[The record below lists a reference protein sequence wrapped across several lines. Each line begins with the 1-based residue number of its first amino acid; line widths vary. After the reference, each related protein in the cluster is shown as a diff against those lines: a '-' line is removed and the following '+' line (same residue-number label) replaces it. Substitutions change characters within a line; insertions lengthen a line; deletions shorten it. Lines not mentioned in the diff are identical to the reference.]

1 MNKKLVSIEE
11 LDAREIKKLVNLAK
25 KFKTNN
31 KISTKT
37 IRNKTLALIF
47 QKPSTRTRLSFEVAM
62 RELGGNSIFLSYADL
77 QLSRGE
83 LIKDT
88 SRTLS
93 QYVDI
98 VVIRTFNNSDILEF
112 AENSSIPVINALSN
126 TNHPCQA
133 LSDIQTIIE
142 NKKNIQNLNISWIGD
157 SNNVFNDF
165 MIASLK
171 LGANFSV
178 SCPKRYFPNK
188 RILKLAK
195 EIADNNG
202 SKLLITTD
210 PIKAAKDADVIST
223 DKIISMGDKNIK
235 EKRKQFLPKYKIT
248 QSLMSKA
255 KDNAIF
261 MHCLPAVRGE
271 EVSEKVI
278 DGNNSVIWQQVE
290 NKLHMHKALI
300 WSLLK

>member
-11 LDAREIKKLVNLAK
+11 LDAKEIKKLVNLAR

-37 IRNKTLALIF
+37 IKNKTLALIF

-112 AENSSIPVINALSN
+112 AENSSIPVINALKQIDCETIEIN
-126 TNHPCQA
+126 T
-133 LSDIQTIIE
+133 
-142 NKKNIQNLNISWIGD
+142 
-157 SNNVFNDF
+157 SNNNNFCIVSVTDSGPGISKEDQKHIFDRF
-165 MIASLK
+165 YRVDASRSRTSGGTG
-171 LGANFSV
+171 LGLAIVKSLIEAHNGKIYVKSTAGDGATFS
-178 SCPKRYFPNK
+178 F
-188 RILKLAK
+188 
-195 EIADNNG
+195 EIPMK
-202 SKLLITTD
+202 S
-210 PIKAAKDADVIST
+210 
-223 DKIISMGDKNIK
+223 
-235 EKRKQFLPKYKIT
+235 
-248 QSLMSKA
+248 
-255 KDNAIF
+255 
-261 MHCLPAVRGE
+261 
-271 EVSEKVI
+271 
-278 DGNNSVIWQQVE
+278 
-290 NKLHMHKALI
+290 
-300 WSLLK
+300 

>member
-1 MNKKLVSIEE
+1 LNKKLVSIEE
-11 LDAREIKKLVNLAK
+11 LDAKEIKKLVNLAR

-37 IRNKTLALIF
+37 IKNKTLALIF

-165 MIASLK
+165 MITSLK

-178 SCPKRYFPNK
+178 ACPKRYFPNK

-223 DKIISMGDKNIK
+223 DRIISMGDKNIK

>member
-1 MNKKLVSIEE
+1 MNKKFVSIEE

-47 QKPSTRTRLSFEVAM
+47 QKQSTRTRLSFEVAM

-88 SRTLS
+88 AKTLS